1 MHVQQQEFPLEADF
15 ADSTRKFKGFEPNL
29 KVFCTFP
36 SENFNWFDKIFF
48 FFSSSISYDFTA
60 SQFILHS

>member
-29 KVFCTFP
+29 KIFCTFP
-36 SENFNWFDKIFF
+36 SENFN
-48 FFSSSISYDFTA
+48 
-60 SQFILHS
+60 